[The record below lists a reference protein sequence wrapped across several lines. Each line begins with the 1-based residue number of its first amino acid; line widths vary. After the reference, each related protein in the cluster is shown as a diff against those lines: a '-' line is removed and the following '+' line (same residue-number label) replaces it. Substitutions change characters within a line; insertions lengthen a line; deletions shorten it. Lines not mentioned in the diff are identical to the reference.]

1 MECTV
6 KPLSNRTLARLGEML
21 ATPDFS
27 ATRYRLER
35 EIGRGGMGVV
45 YLAEDTSLERRTAI
59 KALPVELSTPAM
71 AERLNREARV
81 LARLDHPNIVPVYD
95 AGALDDGRVYY
106 AMKYVEGTRLD
117 EYRDRAA
124 ALPDLLRLFEKLCE
138 GVAFAHARGV
148 VHRDLKPENVMVG
161 SFGEVLLMDWG
172 IAKVEGEAPEAPGT
186 VAGTSA
192 YMAPEQA
199 RGDPAG
205 TGPPADVYALGGI
218 LRFLMARFPHP
229 PRPLRAVWE
238 RAMAEDPSARYANA
252 NEVASE
258 VARFLD
264 GDRVEAYRES
274 PPERVV
280 RFVSRHRALVAL
292 VAVYV
297 VVRFLLFFLA
307 RR

>member
-1 MECTV
+1 MECAV

-27 ATRYRLER
+27 ATRYRLGR

-45 YLAEDTSLERRTAI
+45 YLAEDSSLERRVAI
-59 KALPVELSTPAM
+59 KVLPVELSTPAM
-71 AERLNREARV
+71 AARLNREARV
-81 LARLDHPNIVPVYD
+81 LARLDHPNIVPIYD
-95 AGALDDGRVYY
+95 VGALDDGRVYY
-106 AMKYVEGTRLD
+106 AMKFVEGTRLD

-124 ALPDLLRLFEKLCE
+124 ALPDLLRMFEKLCE
-138 GVAFAHARGV
+138 GAAFAHARGV

-172 IAKVEGEAPEAPGT
+172 IAKVEGEEAEAPGT

-199 RGDPAG
+199 RGDAAG
-205 TGPPADVYALGGI
+205 TGPRADVYALGGI
-218 LRFLMARFPHP
+218 LRFLAARFPRP
-229 PRPLRAVWE
+229 PRPLRAIWE
-238 RAMAEDPSARYANA
+238 KAMAEDPSARYANA
-252 NEVASE
+252 NELAAE

-264 GDRVEAYRES
+264 GQRVEAHRES

-280 RFVSRHRALVAL
+280 RFVSRHRAIVTLV
-292 VAVYV
+292 VVYV
-297 VVRFLLFFLA
+297 VVRFLLFFLS